1 MASKKPQDFGYQ
13 SYCEMYD
20 TLKDKGVTNQTVIMR
35 RMQANGTVQT
45 RKIRMTTIE
54 RNAWREVAELM
65 LSPDEIRELE
75 SVVYH
80 SDMQYDKIVKV
91 KRFLDLFRF

>member
-1 MASKKPQDFGYQ
+1 MASKKPQDCGYQ

-54 RNAWREVAELM
+54 RNAWREIVPM
-65 LSPDEIRELE
+65 FLSPDEARELE
-75 SVVYH
+75 SVVYR
-80 SDMQYDKIVKV
+80 SDMDYNKIVKV
-91 KRFLDLFRF
+91 RKFLELFRF